1 MKKINVAIDGPSGA
15 GKSIVALAL
24 AKKFKLTHIN
34 SGAMYRCVALLA
46 KRNNIDT
53 NDETKLLN
61 LANTMIFDCDY
72 NQNIFCNGENVTKI
86 IRYEDISMLASHISK
101 FASVRCLLVDLQ
113 RQMAKNKNCIMEGRD
128 ITTVVLSDAEVKIYL
143 TADVGIRAQRRY
155 LELLAKDIS
164 SNYDDVLKDLICRDY
179 NDKNRDV
186 SPLMIADDAIIV
198 DSSYMSID
206 EVVELISKYI
216 LKAMGG

>member
-143 TADVGIRAQRRY
+143 TADVSIRAQRRY
-155 LELLAKDIS
+155 LELLAKDIF

-179 NDKNRDV
+179 NDKNRAV